1 MRWEHSYCR
10 GHRRTSLDKRLVSLA
25 AHFTCSSGR
34 VFLHCGP
41 MSKSLLVNQERRRE
55 RRDPSCRKW
64 EEAALAA
71 AQSNQ
76 PQIRLDEAPPPPT
89 AATDA
94 PLNDAAARSVARYR
108 GKKSGRR
115 SRRRTAPTTAKVPS
129 LDVALT
135 AFLLVFGLLPNPLL
149 LLHPGSFGLNK
160 NPIRNVWFSIDP
172 FRKLFLPWTIW
183 ASSTGFRSSVDGA

>member
-76 PQIRLDEAPPPPT
+76 PQIRLDAASLPRRRPT
-89 AATDA
+89 DRDRCDARA
-94 PLNDAAARSVARYR
+94 PLSDRAARCVARYR
-108 GKKSGRR
+108 GKKRVTNLAI
-115 SRRRTAPTTAKVPS
+115 TASNRAQNRKCQVS
-129 LDVALT
+129 MYHC
-135 AFLLVFGLLPNPLL
+135 FLLVFRLLRIFGIPKSPL
-149 LLHPGSFGLNK
+149 
-160 NPIRNVWFSIDP
+160 RNV
-172 FRKLFLPWTIW
+172 L
-183 ASSTGFRSSVDGA
+183 